1 MKGASFMN
9 VAAVEES
16 IAIKQSVPT
25 KRPKRRV
32 TWLPAFIVCVIV
44 ASLILVPL
52 LVVYIGGLRTNGELL
67 NAPFS
72 IPSAL
77 HWDNYSRVLS
87 LNSPF
92 WTSLVNSLLTLIGTV
107 VVLLV
112 TASPAAFV
120 LARIS
125 FPGREWVF
133 NLYLLGLVFPITVA
147 ALPLYVTIRQLGLL
161 DNLWGVIL
169 PQTAFAYPLTIMIL
183 RNFFR
188 AVPQELEDAA
198 TIDGASRFGFFVRVL
213 VPLARPAMAVVSI
226 IAMVGSWNN
235 FLLPL
240 LTLTDQTTWTL
251 PLAVTQFQQQYSTD
265 WASVLAFITLAQ
277 IPAVLIYL
285 LAERQ
290 IVAGLTA
297 GAVKG

>member
-1 MKGASFMN
+1 MN
-9 VAAVEES
+9 IAVQEDVAV
-16 IAIKQSVPT
+16 KQSSPT
-25 KRPKRRV
+25 RQPEWHKRQV
-32 TWLPAFIVCVIV
+32 AWLPAFAACFVL
-44 ASLILVPL
+44 ASIILIPL
-52 LVVYIGGLRTNGELL
+52 LAVLIGGLRTNGELVS
-67 NAPFS
+67 APFS
-72 IPSAL
+72 IPKAL

-92 WTSLVNSLLTLIGTV
+92 WSSLLNSLLTLIGTV
-107 VVLLV
+107 VVLL
-112 TASPAAFV
+112 AAACPAAFA

-125 FPGREWVF
+125 FPGREALF
-133 NLYLLGLVFPITVA
+133 NIFLLGLVFPLNVA
-147 ALPLYVTIRQLGLL
+147 ALPLYLMIRQLGLL

-169 PQTAFAYPLTIMIL
+169 PQAAFQFSITILIL

-188 AVPQELEDAA
+188 AIPQELEDAA
-198 TIDGASRFGFFVRVL
+198 TIDGAGRFGFFWRIL
-213 VPLARPAMAVVSI
+213 LPLARPALAVVSI

-240 LTLTDQTTWTL
+240 LVLTDQTKWTL
-251 PLAVTQFQQQYSTD
+251 PLAVTQFQQQYGTD
-265 WASVLAFITLAQ
+265 WASVLAFITLTM
-277 IPAVLIYL
+277 IPAVVFYL